1 MYKCVYIFAIFFFF
15 HAATFD
21 SFLVVSFRIAHWHP
35 IEEID
40 IQLKNRLVRK
50 KSTDTTSGGSNV
62 TVIEGVVQDEIVEAA
77 KNTSGSDISDTVS
90 AKNSSI
96 EISKEIGV
104 VFNYEPIQEIPIELK
119 QNEIYSEPEVNS
131 EQEVESI
138 TQEEFNPPEIELE
151 TDVSEIVKEIVLEN
165 IEKFTT
171 NEILKDLSNEPN
183 NAAKDDE
190 IISEIEVKLQKIVE
204 VQPDYSE
211 EPVAI
216 VEYSNDDQIEEEGFP
231 KEIPEPILDE
241 VLEILAEIIPESVV
255 EEIIEEESKTIVE
268 EISEIVVEEFSEVIV
283 EEISE
288 VTVEEISEVV
298 VKETQENIEGINPE
312 PIEEIISE
320 PIEEV
325 IPEPIE
331 EVIPEPIEEVIPETA
346 EEEIPETAEE
356 ETPVTVEDETPE
368 SITEEHE
375 VETIAKLIIE
385 EIQEILT
392 KKESLE
398 PDQEYNEQKTDLEKS
413 IEILEE
419 DLNKPLPSCLSRRN
433 SSRSSIKKKVN
444 YTETTE
450 VIPEQVYF
458 INEDDLHHESPK
470 DDDDDVFSDSIEP
483 ILPRGNMCTPYI
495 PKRGSIPGLEALPDW
510 FPNRLPIY
518 FLNHHFIMDF
528 PLITLNF
535 LLVYCLI
542 TSCFSLQI
550 FSLLC
555 V

>member
-1 MYKCVYIFAIFFFF
+1 MPPLSIR
-15 HAATFD
+15 
-21 SFLVVSFRIAHWHP
+21 FLVVSFRIAHWHP

-62 TVIEGVVQDEIVEAA
+62 TVIEGVVQEEIVEAT

-119 QNEIYSEPEVNS
+119 QNEVYSEPEVNS

-151 TDVSEIVKEIVLEN
+151 TDDSEIVKEIVLEN

-171 NEILKDLSNEPN
+171 NEILKDLSIEPN
-183 NAAKDDE
+183 EAAKEDE
-190 IISEIEVKLQKIVE
+190 VIPEIDVHFQEIVE
-204 VQPDYSE
+204 VQPEYSE
-211 EPVAI
+211 EVIPDPI
-216 VEYSNDDQIEEEGFP
+216 VEYTNSDQIDVEDFPTVIPAPIVEEVVE
-231 KEIPEPILDE
+231 L
-241 VLEILAEIIPESVV
+241 LEEIIPESVV
-255 EEIIEEESKTIVE
+255 EEIIEEESKCIVE
-268 EISEIVVEEFSEVIV
+268 EISVVVVEEISEVIV
-283 EEISE
+283 EEIYE
-288 VTVEEISEVV
+288 
-298 VKETQENIEGINPE
+298 ETQK
-312 PIEEIISE
+312 PIK
-320 PIEEV
+320 EV
-325 IPEPIE
+325 IPEPLIE
-331 EVIPEPIEEVIPETA
+331 ESPEIV
-346 EEEIPETAEE
+346 EE
-356 ETPVTVEDETPE
+356 ETPETVEEETPE
-368 SITEEHE
+368 YITEEHE

-392 KKESLE
+392 KKETPE

-518 FLNHHFIMDF
+518 FLNHHLIMDF

-542 TSCFSLQI
+542 TSCFPLQI
-550 FSLLC
+550 LSLLN

>member
-1 MYKCVYIFAIFFFF
+1 MYKLGLYYVAFFLFLPCCHF
-15 HAATFD
+15 RFWYF
-21 SFLVVSFRIAHWHP
+21 SFISLFPSELPIGIP

-104 VFNYEPIQEIPIELK
+104 VFNYEPIQESPIEPKHL
-119 QNEIYSEPEVNS
+119 EVYSEPEINS

-151 TDVSEIVKEIVLEN
+151 SDVSEIVKEIVLEN

-171 NEILKDLSNEPN
+171 NEVIQGLSSEP
-183 NAAKDDE
+183 AATEEEIFPEVEVIQPEFLEE
-190 IISEIEVKLQKIVE
+190 IIPDPIVE
-204 VQPDYSE
+204 FK
-211 EPVAI
+211 
-216 VEYSNDDQIEEEGFP
+216 NGDQIDLEDFP
-231 KEIPEPILDE
+231 KEIPEPIVEEVVE
-241 VLEILAEIIPESVV
+241 VLKEIIPESLID
-255 EEIIEEESKTIVE
+255 EIIEEEVVE
-268 EISEIVVEEFSEVIV
+268 EISEVIV
-283 EEISE
+283 EEISVVE
-288 VTVEEISEVV
+288 EEISVV
-298 VKETQENIEGINPE
+298 EETPE
-312 PIEEIISE
+312 PIEEF
-320 PIEEV
+320 
-325 IPEPIE
+325 IPEPLIE
-331 EVIPEPIEEVIPETA
+331 ETLEVVEVQTHVVAEEEIQEAVEEKTPEIV
-346 EEEIPETAEE
+346 EEEIPEPIIE
-356 ETPVTVEDETPE
+356 ETPEPVIVKILEM
-368 SITEEHE
+368 E
-375 VETIAKLIIE
+375 VENIAKLIID
-385 EIQEILT
+385 EIQEILI
-392 KKESLE
+392 KKETPE
-398 PDQEYNEQKTDLEKS
+398 PDQKSNEQKTDLEKS

-433 SSRSSIKKKVN
+433 SSRLSIKKKVN

-458 INEDDLHHESPK
+458 MNEDDLHHESPK

-495 PKRGSIPGLEALPDW
+495 PKRGSVPGLEALPDW

-518 FLNHHFIMDF
+518 F
-528 PLITLNF
+528 
-535 LLVYCLI
+535 
-542 TSCFSLQI
+542 SI
-550 FSLLC
+550 FT
-555 V
+555 

>member
-1 MYKCVYIFAIFFFF
+1 MCIYFLRFSFSSMPPLSIR
-15 HAATFD
+15 
-21 SFLVVSFRIAHWHP
+21 FLVVSFRIAHWHP

-62 TVIEGVVQDEIVEAA
+62 TVIEGIVQEEIVEAA

-151 TDVSEIVKEIVLEN
+151 TDDSEIVKEIVLEN

-171 NEILKDLSNEPN
+171 NEILKDLSIEPN
-183 NAAKDDE
+183 EAVKEDE
-190 IISEIEVKLQKIVE
+190 IIPEIEVQLQEIVE
-204 VQPDYSE
+204 AQPEYSE
-211 EPVAI
+211 EVLPDPI
-216 VEYSNDDQIEEEGFP
+216 VEYSNGDQIDVEDFP
-231 KEIPEPILDE
+231 REIPEPIVEE
-241 VLEILAEIIPESVV
+241 VVELLEEIIPESVV
-255 EEIIEEESKTIVE
+255 GEIIEEESKCIVE
-268 EISEIVVEEFSEVIV
+268 EISVVVVEEISENIVKEISEIVVEE
-283 EEISE
+283 
-288 VTVEEISEVV
+288 ISEVV
-298 VKETQENIEGINPE
+298 VEETR
-312 PIEEIISE
+312 E

-325 IPEPIE
+325 IPEPLIE
-331 EVIPEPIEEVIPETA
+331 EAPEI
-346 EEEIPETAEE
+346 
-356 ETPVTVEDETPE
+356 VEDETPE
-368 SITEEHE
+368 TVEELTPKSITGEHE
-375 VETIAKLIIE
+375 VESIAKLIID

-392 KKESLE
+392 KKETPE

-518 FLNHHFIMDF
+518 FLNHHLIMDF

-542 TSCFSLQI
+542 TSCFPLQI
-550 FSLLC
+550 LSLLY

>member
-1 MYKCVYIFAIFFFF
+1 MPPLLIR
-15 HAATFD
+15 
-21 SFLVVSFRIAHWHP
+21 FLVVSFRIAHWHP

-119 QNEIYSEPEVNS
+119 QNEVYSEPEVNS

-183 NAAKDDE
+183 NAAKGDE
-190 IISEIEVKLQKIVE
+190 IISEIEVQLQEIVE
-204 VQPDYSE
+204 VQPDYSVE
-211 EPVAI
+211 VVPI

-241 VLEILAEIIPESVV
+241 VVEILAEILPECVV

-268 EISEIVVEEFSEVIV
+268 EISEVVVEKISEVIV

-298 VKETQENIEGINPE
+298 VKETQETQENIEEIIPEPLIEAPE
-312 PIEEIISE
+312 PIEEI
-320 PIEEV
+320 

-346 EEEIPETAEE
+346 EEE
-356 ETPVTVEDETPE
+356 TPVTVEDETSE

-518 FLNHHFIMDF
+518 FLNHHFIIDF

-535 LLVYCLI
+535 LLVFCLI

>member
-1 MYKCVYIFAIFFFF
+1 MYKLGLYYVAIFL
-15 HAATFD
+15 
-21 SFLVVSFRIAHWHP
+21 FLPCRHFRFGIFSLISLFPSELPIGIP

-104 VFNYEPIQEIPIELK
+104 VFNYEPIQEIPIEPKHLDV
-119 QNEIYSEPEVNS
+119 YSEPEINS

-151 TDVSEIVKEIVLEN
+151 SDVSEIVKEIVLEN

-171 NEILKDLSNEPN
+171 NEVIQDLSAEPDE
-183 NAAKDDE
+183 AAKEEE
-190 IISEIEVKLQKIVE
+190 IIPEVDVQVQE
-204 VQPDYSE
+204 TVQVQPEYLE
-211 EPVAI
+211 EIIPDPI
-216 VEYSNDDQIEEEGFP
+216 VVFTNGDQIDLEDFP
-231 KEIPEPILDE
+231 KEIPEPIVEEVVE
-241 VLEILAEIIPESVV
+241 VLEEIIPENLVD
-255 EEIIEEESKTIVE
+255 EIIEEEVVE
-268 EISEIVVEEFSEVIV
+268 EIFEVIV

-288 VTVEEISEVV
+288 VIVEEISVV
-298 VKETQENIEGINPE
+298 EETPE
-312 PIEEIISE
+312 PIEEII
-320 PIEEV
+320 
-325 IPEPIE
+325 PEPLIE
-331 EVIPEPIEEVIPETA
+331 KTLEVVEVQTPVDAAEEIQETVEEETQEVV
-346 EEEIPETAEE
+346 EEEIPE
-356 ETPVTVEDETPE
+356 PIIGETPE
-368 SITEEHE
+368 PIIVKILELE
-375 VETIAKLIIE
+375 VENIAKLIID

-392 KKESLE
+392 KKETPE
-398 PDQEYNEQKTDLEKS
+398 PDQQSNEQKTDLEKS

-419 DLNKPLPSCLSRRN
+419 DLNRPLPSCLSRRN

-458 INEDDLHHESPK
+458 MNEDDLHHESPK

-495 PKRGSIPGLEALPDW
+495 PKRGSVPGLEALPDW

-518 FLNHHFIMDF
+518 F
-528 PLITLNF
+528 
-535 LLVYCLI
+535 
-542 TSCFSLQI
+542 SI
-550 FSLLC
+550 FT
-555 V
+555 